1 MVNTVY
7 VKTMENLR
15 KIIRLINNEKD
26 FLKYTN

>member
-1 MVNTVY
+1 MVNSVY

>member
-1 MVNTVY
+1 MVNSVY
-7 VKTMENLR
+7 VKTMESLR